1 MKRQMEY
8 KEHGA
13 GCGLQRKWD
22 IDDVISEYDQNWDIT
37 LQELARCSG
46 WTVKELKKLLMGG

>member
-1 MKRQMEY
+1 MEY
-8 KEHGA
+8 NEHGA

-37 LQELARCSG
+37 LQELAKCSG